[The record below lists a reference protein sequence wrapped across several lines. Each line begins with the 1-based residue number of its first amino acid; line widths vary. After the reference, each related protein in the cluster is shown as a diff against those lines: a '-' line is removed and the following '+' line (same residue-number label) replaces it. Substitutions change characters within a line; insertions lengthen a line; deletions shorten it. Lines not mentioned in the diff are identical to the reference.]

1 MPEGAGRIIPQW
13 IGLKGGGYQYRLNV
27 TRGSLHNPTHVQ
39 MDLTV
44 KASRLTEKVW
54 GKKVKYSHIPA
65 EQSRLKINQTYKNK
79 NWPKKTVLSDEAR

>member
-1 MPEGAGRIIPQW
+1 
-13 IGLKGGGYQYRLNV
+13 
-27 TRGSLHNPTHVQ
+27 